1 MSDTQK
7 QTGSEVVTKAIVRA
21 LDMPAGAGVLGLI
34 TLDNGRDHTRP
45 STFGPLGLASLDEA
59 ISEAAALPGVTAIA
73 ITGKPFIFAV
83 GADLTVFGA
92 AADEEAVRSFSKLGH
107 DVMRRLGEQSVPTFA
122 FVNGAALGGG
132 MEVALHCTY
141 RTVSLGAQGLALP
154 EVMLGIVPGWGGAY
168 LLPRLIGPQKAL
180 DVIITNPMSQNRMLT
195 PRDMVSL
202 GMADAAFEPADF
214 LEQSIAWAA
223 KVLRGEVS
231 PVRQDIDA
239 TTWDAIVDGYRS
251 ALDQK
256 IHGAS
261 PAPYRA
267 LDLVKAARTRTRDE
281 GFDAEDDAL
290 TDLVMSDEQRASLY
304 SFDLVQKRA
313 KKPFGAPD
321 KSLARSVTKV
331 GIVGA
336 GLMASQLA
344 LLFAQR
350 LQVPVV
356 MSDLDQQRVDKGLGF
371 VRTEV
376 EALVAKGRMKQDKAN
391 RLLGLIS
398 GTTDI
403 SAFADAQ
410 FVLEAVFEDPA
421 VKAKVFADLEGVVS
435 SECILATNTSSLS
448 VSAMAAGLK
457 HPERVVGFHF
467 FNPVAKMPLLEIARA
482 EKTDDEALA
491 TAFAVGKGL
500 KKTCVLVADAPAFI
514 VNRLLIRQLSEI
526 TKCLDEGASPDVIE
540 NALNPMGVPMPPF
553 ELMELV
559 GVGVSHH
566 VLESMHMSFP
576 DRFHSSE
583 NIKRLAEAGV
593 TTFTT
598 KDADGRKVLDMA
610 VFADLV
616 QGDASF
622 TEDEVRT
629 RVLEGLAQEARIMLD
644 EGVVAEPQDIDL
656 CMIMGTGMPFWLGG
670 LTPYLDRT
678 GTSERVTGHRFLPA
692 GVASVPQG

>member
-7 QTGSEVVTKAIVRA
+7 PKSTEVVTHALVRA
-21 LDMPAGAGVLGLI
+21 LDMPMGAGVLGLI

-45 STFGPLGLASLDEA
+45 STFGPEGLASLNQA
-59 ISEAAALPGVTAIA
+59 ITDAAALPGVTAIA
-73 ITGKPFIFAV
+73 VTGKPFIFAV
-83 GADLTVFGA
+83 GADLSTFENA
-92 AADEEAVRSFSKLGH
+92 LDIEMIKSFAKLGH
-107 DVMRRLGEQSVPTFA
+107 DVMRRLGELPVPTFA

-132 MEVALHCTY
+132 MEVALHCSY
-141 RTVSLGAQGLALP
+141 RTVSTGAQGLGLP

-168 LLPRLIGPQKAL
+168 LLPRLIGPAKAL
-180 DVIITNPMSQNRMLT
+180 DVIITNPLSQNRLLS
-195 PRDMVSL
+195 PRDMVTL
-202 GMADAAFEPADF
+202 GIADAAFEPADF
-214 LEQSIAWAA
+214 LEQSISWAA
-223 KVLRGEVS
+223 QVVRG
-231 PVRQDIDA
+231 DIVPQRAEIDEKS
-239 TTWDAIVDGYRS
+239 WDAIVDGYRA
-251 ALDQK
+251 ALEDK
-256 IHGAS
+256 IHDAT

-267 LDLVKAARTRTRDE
+267 LDLVKAARTSSRDE
-281 GFDAEDDAL
+281 GFDAEDIAL
-290 TDLVMSDEQRASLY
+290 SNLVMGDEQRASLY

-321 KSLARSVTKV
+321 RSLARSVNKV

-356 MSDLDQQRVDKGLGF
+356 MSDLDQARVDKGLGF

-376 EALVAKGRMKQDKAN
+376 EALQAKGRLNTDKAN

-398 GTTDI
+398 GTTNLAD
-403 SAFADAQ
+403 FADAQ
-410 FVLEAVFEDPA
+410 FVLEAVFEDPQ
-421 VKAKVFADLEGVVS
+421 VKAKVFADLETVVS
-435 SECILATNTSSLS
+435 PECILATNTSSLS
-448 VSAMAAGLK
+448 VSDMAAALA

-491 TAFAVGKGL
+491 TAFAVGKAL

-526 TKCLDEGASPDVIE
+526 TKCLDEGAQPEVIE

-566 VLESMHMSFP
+566 VLESMHKAFP
-576 DRFHSSE
+576 DRFHSSP
-583 NIKRLAEAGV
+583 NIKQFAEAGI
-593 TTFTT
+593 TKFTVQ
-598 KDADGRKVLDMA
+598 DGSGKKALDPA
-610 VFADLV
+610 IFANLV
-616 QGDASF
+616 QGDTQFS
-622 TEDEVRT
+622 EEQVRT
-629 RVLEGLAQEARIMLD
+629 RVLDGLAEEARIMLD

-678 GTSERVTGHRFLPA
+678 GTSERVTGKRFLPP
-692 GVASVPQG
+692 GVASVPR

>member
-1 MSDTQK
+1 MSDTQTPK
-7 QTGSEVVTKAIVRA
+7 STEVVTHALVRA
-21 LDMPAGAGVLGLI
+21 LDMPMGAGVLGLI

-45 STFGPLGLASLDEA
+45 STFGPEGFASLNQA
-59 ISEAAALPGVTAIA
+59 ITDAAALPGVTAIA
-73 ITGKPFIFAV
+73 VTGKPFIFAV
-83 GADLTVFGA
+83 GADLSTFENA
-92 AADEEAVRSFSKLGH
+92 LDIEMIKSFAKLGH
-107 DVMRRLGEQSVPTFA
+107 DVMRRLGELQVPTFA

-132 MEVALHCTY
+132 MEVALHCSY
-141 RTVSLGAQGLALP
+141 RTVSTGAQGLGLP

-168 LLPRLIGPQKAL
+168 LLPRLIGPAKAL
-180 DVIITNPMSQNRMLT
+180 DVIITNPLSQNRLLS
-195 PRDMVSL
+195 PRDMVTL
-202 GMADAAFEPADF
+202 GIADAAFEPADF
-214 LEQSIAWAA
+214 LEQSISWAA
-223 KVLRGEVS
+223 QVVRG
-231 PVRQDIDA
+231 DIVPERAEIDEQS
-239 TTWDAIVDGYRS
+239 WDAIVDGYRT
-251 ALDQK
+251 ALEDK
-256 IHGAS
+256 IHDAT

-267 LDLVKAARTRTRDE
+267 LDLVKAARTSSRDE
-281 GFDAEDDAL
+281 GFDAEDIVL
-290 TDLVMSDEQRASLY
+290 SNLVMGDEQRASLY

-321 KSLARSVTKV
+321 RSLARTVNKV

-356 MSDLDQQRVDKGLGF
+356 MSDLDQARVDKGLGF

-376 EALVAKGRMKQDKAN
+376 EALQAKGRLNSDKAN

-398 GTTDI
+398 GTTNLAD
-403 SAFADAQ
+403 FADAQ
-410 FVLEAVFEDPA
+410 FVLEAVFEDPQ
-421 VKAKVFADLEGVVS
+421 VKAKVFADLETVVS
-435 SECILATNTSSLS
+435 PECILATNTSSLS
-448 VSAMAAGLK
+448 VSDMAAALA

-491 TAFAVGKGL
+491 TAFAVGKAL

-526 TKCLDEGASPDVIE
+526 TKCLDEGAQPEVIE

-566 VLESMHMSFP
+566 VLESMHKAFP
-576 DRFHSSE
+576 DRFHSSP
-583 NIKRLAEAGV
+583 NIKQFAEAGV
-593 TTFTT
+593 TKFTVQ
-598 KDADGRKVLDMA
+598 DGSGRKALDPA
-610 VFADLV
+610 IFANLV
-616 QGDASF
+616 QGDTAFS
-622 TEDEVRT
+622 EEQVRT
-629 RVLEGLAQEARIMLD
+629 RVLDGLAEEARIMLD

-678 GTSERVTGHRFLPA
+678 GTSERVTGKRFLPA
-692 GVASVPQG
+692 GVASVPR

>member
-1 MSDTQK
+1 MSDSQK
-7 QTGSEVVTKAIVRA
+7 PKSTEVVTKALVRA
-21 LDMPAGAGVLGLI
+21 LDMPMGAGVLGLI

-45 STFGPLGLASLDEA
+45 STFGPEGLASLNQA
-59 ISEAAALPGVTAIA
+59 ITDAAALPGVTAIA
-73 ITGKPFIFAV
+73 VTGKPFIFAV
-83 GADLTVFGA
+83 GADLSTFENA
-92 AADEEAVRSFSKLGH
+92 LDIEMIKSFAKLGH
-107 DVMRRLGEQSVPTFA
+107 DVMRRLGELPVPTFA

-132 MEVALHCTY
+132 MEVALHCSY
-141 RTVSLGAQGLALP
+141 RTVSTGAQGLGLP

-168 LLPRLIGPQKAL
+168 LLPRLIGPAKAL
-180 DVIITNPMSQNRMLT
+180 DVIITNPLSQNRLLS
-195 PRDMVSL
+195 PRDMVKL
-202 GMADAAFEPADF
+202 GIADAAFEPADF
-214 LEQSIAWAA
+214 LEQSISWAA
-223 KVLRGEVS
+223 QVVRG
-231 PVRQDIDA
+231 DIVPERAEIDEKN
-239 TTWDAIVDGYRS
+239 WDAIVDGYRA
-251 ALDQK
+251 ALEDK
-256 IHGAS
+256 IHDAT

-267 LDLVKAARTRTRDE
+267 LDLVKAARTNSRDE
-281 GFDAEDDAL
+281 GFDAEDIVL
-290 TDLVMSDEQRASLY
+290 SNLVMGDEQRASLY

-321 KSLARSVTKV
+321 RSLARSVNKV

-356 MSDLDQQRVDKGLGF
+356 MSDLDQARVDKGLGF
-371 VRTEV
+371 IRTEV
-376 EALVAKGRMKQDKAN
+376 EALQAKGRLNSDKAN

-398 GTTDI
+398 GTTNLAD
-403 SAFADAQ
+403 FADAQ
-410 FVLEAVFEDPA
+410 FVLEAVFEDPQ
-421 VKAKVFADLEGVVS
+421 VKAKVFADLETVVS
-435 SECILATNTSSLS
+435 PECILATNTSSLS
-448 VSAMAAGLK
+448 VSDMAAALA

-491 TAFAVGKGL
+491 TAFAVGKAL

-526 TKCLDEGASPDVIE
+526 TKCLDEGAQPEVIE

-566 VLESMHMSFP
+566 VLESMHQAFP
-576 DRFHSSE
+576 DRFHSSP
-583 NIKRLAEAGV
+583 NIKQFAEAGV
-593 TTFTT
+593 TKFTVQ
-598 KDADGRKVLDMA
+598 DGSGKKALDPA
-610 VFADLV
+610 VFANLV
-616 QGDASF
+616 QGDTQF
-622 TEDEVRT
+622 TEEQVRI
-629 RVLEGLAQEARIMLD
+629 RVLNGLADEARIMLD

-678 GTSERVTGHRFLPA
+678 GTSERVTGKRFLPA
-692 GVASVPQG
+692 GVASVPR

>member
-7 QTGSEVVTKAIVRA
+7 PKSTEVVTHALVRA
-21 LDMPAGAGVLGLI
+21 LDMPMGAGVLGLI

-45 STFGPLGLASLDEA
+45 STFGPEGLASLNQA
-59 ISEAAALPGVTAIA
+59 ITDAAALPGVTAIA
-73 ITGKPFIFAV
+73 VTGKPFIFAV
-83 GADLTVFGA
+83 GADLSTFENA
-92 AADEEAVRSFSKLGH
+92 LDIEMIKSFAKLGH
-107 DVMRRLGEQSVPTFA
+107 DVMRRLGELSVPTFA

-132 MEVALHCTY
+132 MEVALHCSY
-141 RTVSLGAQGLALP
+141 RTVSTGAQGLGLP

-168 LLPRLIGPQKAL
+168 LLPRLIGPAKAL
-180 DVIITNPMSQNRMLT
+180 DVIITNPLSQNRLLS
-195 PRDMVSL
+195 PRDMVTL
-202 GMADAAFEPADF
+202 GIADAAFEPADF
-214 LEQSIAWAA
+214 LEQSISWAA
-223 KVLRGEVS
+223 QVVRG
-231 PVRQDIDA
+231 DIVPQRAEIDEKS
-239 TTWDAIVDGYRS
+239 WDAIVDGYRA
-251 ALDQK
+251 ALEDK
-256 IHGAS
+256 IHDAT

-267 LDLVKAARTRTRDE
+267 LDLVKAARTSSRDE
-281 GFDAEDDAL
+281 GFDAEDIAL
-290 TDLVMSDEQRASLY
+290 SNLVMGDEQRASLY

-321 KSLARSVTKV
+321 RSLARSVNKV

-356 MSDLDQQRVDKGLGF
+356 MSDLDQARVDKGLGF

-376 EALVAKGRMKQDKAN
+376 EALKAKGRLNSDKAN

-398 GTTDI
+398 GTTNLAD
-403 SAFADAQ
+403 FADAQ
-410 FVLEAVFEDPA
+410 FVLEAVFEDPQ
-421 VKAKVFADLEGVVS
+421 VKAKVFADLETVVS
-435 SECILATNTSSLS
+435 PECILATNTSSLS
-448 VSAMAAGLK
+448 VSDMAAALA

-491 TAFAVGKGL
+491 TAFAVGKAL

-526 TKCLDEGASPDVIE
+526 TKCLDEGAQPEVIE

-566 VLESMHMSFP
+566 VLESMHQAFP
-576 DRFHSSE
+576 DRFHSSP
-583 NIKRLAEAGV
+583 NIKQFAEAGV
-593 TTFTT
+593 TKFTVQ
-598 KDADGRKVLDMA
+598 DGSGKKALDPA
-610 VFADLV
+610 VFANLV
-616 QGDASF
+616 QGDTQFS
-622 TEDEVRT
+622 EEQVRT
-629 RVLEGLAQEARIMLD
+629 RVLDGLAEEARIMLD

-678 GTSERVTGHRFLPA
+678 GTSERVTGKRFLPA
-692 GVASVPQG
+692 GVASVPR

>member
-7 QTGSEVVTKAIVRA
+7 PKSTEVVTKALVRA
-21 LDMPAGAGVLGLI
+21 LDMPMGAGVLGLI

-45 STFGPLGLASLDEA
+45 STFGPEGLASLNQA
-59 ISEAAALPGVTAIA
+59 ITDAAALPGVTAIA
-73 ITGKPFIFAV
+73 VTGKPFIFAV
-83 GADLTVFGA
+83 GADLSTFENA
-92 AADEEAVRSFSKLGH
+92 LDIEMIKSFAKLGH
-107 DVMRRLGEQSVPTFA
+107 DVMRRLGELSVPTFA

-141 RTVSLGAQGLALP
+141 RTVSTGAQGLGLP

-168 LLPRLIGPQKAL
+168 LLPRLIGPAKAL
-180 DVIITNPMSQNRMLT
+180 DVIITNPLSQNRLLS
-195 PRDMVSL
+195 PRDMIKL
-202 GMADAAFEPADF
+202 GIADAAFEPADF
-214 LEQSIAWAA
+214 LEQSISWAA
-223 KVLRGEVS
+223 QVVRGSIVPE
-231 PVRQDIDA
+231 RIDIDEKN
-239 TTWDAIVDGYRS
+239 WDAIVDGYRA
-251 ALDQK
+251 ALEDK
-256 IHGAS
+256 IHDAT

-267 LDLVKAARTRTRDE
+267 LELVKAARTNSRDQ
-281 GFDAEDDAL
+281 GFDAEDIVL
-290 TDLVMSDEQRASLY
+290 SNLVMGDEQRASLY
-304 SFDLVQKRA
+304 SFNLVQKRA

-321 KSLARSVTKV
+321 KSLARSVNKV

-356 MSDLDQQRVDKGLGF
+356 MSDLDQARVDKGLGF
-371 VRTEV
+371 VRAEV
-376 EALVAKGRMKQDKAN
+376 AALQAKGRLNGDKAN

-398 GTTDI
+398 GTTNMAD
-403 SAFADAQ
+403 FADTQ
-410 FVLEAVFEDPA
+410 FVLEAVFEDPQ
-421 VKAKVFADLEGVVS
+421 VKAKVFADLETVVS
-435 SECILATNTSSLS
+435 AECILATNTSSLS
-448 VSAMAAGLK
+448 VSAMASSLA

-482 EKTDDEALA
+482 EKTDDESLA
-491 TAFAVGKGL
+491 TAFAVGKNL

-526 TKCLDEGASPDVIE
+526 TKCLDEGARPEVIE

-566 VLESMHMSFP
+566 VLESMHQAFP
-576 DRFHSSE
+576 DRFHSSP
-583 NIKRLAEAGV
+583 NIKQFADSGV
-593 TTFTT
+593 TTFTMQ
-598 KDADGRKVLDMA
+598 DAAGKKTLDPA
-610 VFADLV
+610 VFANLV
-616 QGDASF
+616 QGDTVFS
-622 TEDEVRT
+622 EEQVRT
-629 RVLEGLAQEARIMLD
+629 RVLEGLAEEARIMLD

-678 GTSERVTGHRFLPA
+678 GTSERVTGNRFLDV
-692 GVASVPQG
+692 GVASVPR

>member
-7 QTGSEVVTKAIVRA
+7 PKSTEVVTHALVRA
-21 LDMPAGAGVLGLI
+21 LDMPMGAGVLGLI

-45 STFGPLGLASLDEA
+45 STFGPEGLASLNQA
-59 ISEAAALPGVTAIA
+59 ITDAAALPGVTAIA
-73 ITGKPFIFAV
+73 VTGKPFIFAV
-83 GADLTVFGA
+83 GADLSTFENA
-92 AADEEAVRSFSKLGH
+92 LDIEMIKSFAKLGH
-107 DVMRRLGEQSVPTFA
+107 DVMRRLGELSVPTFA

-132 MEVALHCTY
+132 MEVALHCSY
-141 RTVSLGAQGLALP
+141 RTVSTGAQGLGLP

-168 LLPRLIGPQKAL
+168 LLPRLIGPAKAL
-180 DVIITNPMSQNRMLT
+180 DVIITNPLSQNRLLS
-195 PRDMVSL
+195 PRDMVTL
-202 GMADAAFEPADF
+202 GIADAAFEPADF
-214 LEQSIAWAA
+214 LEQSISWAA
-223 KVLRGEVS
+223 QVVRG
-231 PVRQDIDA
+231 DIVPQRAEIDEKS
-239 TTWDAIVDGYRS
+239 WDAIVDGYRA
-251 ALDQK
+251 ALEDK
-256 IHGAS
+256 IHDAT

-267 LDLVKAARTRTRDE
+267 LDLVKAARTSSRDE
-281 GFDAEDDAL
+281 GFDAEDIVL
-290 TDLVMSDEQRASLY
+290 SNLVMGDEQRASLY

-321 KSLARSVTKV
+321 RSLARSVNKV

-356 MSDLDQQRVDKGLGF
+356 MSDLDQARVDKGLGF

-376 EALVAKGRMKQDKAN
+376 EALKAKGRLNSDKAN

-398 GTTDI
+398 GTTNLAD
-403 SAFADAQ
+403 FADAQ
-410 FVLEAVFEDPA
+410 FVLEAVFEDPQ
-421 VKAKVFADLEGVVS
+421 VKAKVFADLETVVS
-435 SECILATNTSSLS
+435 PECILATNTSSLS
-448 VSAMAAGLK
+448 VSDMAAALA

-491 TAFAVGKGL
+491 TAFAVGKAL

-526 TKCLDEGASPDVIE
+526 TKCLDEGAQPEVIE

-566 VLESMHMSFP
+566 VLESMHQAFP
-576 DRFHSSE
+576 DRFHSSP
-583 NIKRLAEAGV
+583 NIKQFAEAGV
-593 TTFTT
+593 TKFTVQ
-598 KDADGRKVLDMA
+598 DGSGKKALDPA
-610 VFADLV
+610 VFANLV
-616 QGDASF
+616 QGDTQFS
-622 TEDEVRT
+622 EEQVRT
-629 RVLEGLAQEARIMLD
+629 RVLDGLAEEARIMLD

-678 GTSERVTGHRFLPA
+678 GTSERVTGKRFLPA
-692 GVASVPQG
+692 GVASVPR

>member
-7 QTGSEVVTKAIVRA
+7 QAPAEVVTKAVVRA
-21 LDMPAGAGVLGLI
+21 LEMPYGAGVLALI

-45 STFGPLGLASLDEA
+45 STFGPLGLASLDAA
-59 ISEAAALPGVTAIA
+59 ITEAAALPGVSAIA
-73 ITGKPFIFAV
+73 ITGEPFIFAV
-83 GADLTVFGA
+83 GADLTTFA
-92 AADEEAVRSFSKLGH
+92 AADSESAVRGFSRLGH
-107 DVMRRLGEQSVPTFA
+107 DVMRRLGELSVPTFA

-132 MEVALHCTY
+132 MEVALHCSC
-141 RTVSLGAQGLALP
+141 RTVSTGAQGLGLP

-168 LLPRLIGPQKAL
+168 LLPRLIGPKKAL
-180 DVIITNPMSQNRMLT
+180 DVIITNPMSQNRLLT
-195 PRDMVSL
+195 PTEMLSL

-223 KVLRGEVS
+223 KVVRGDIVPE
-231 PVRQDIDA
+231 RQNVDE
-239 TTWDAIVDGYRS
+239 TQWDAIVDGYRA
-251 ALDQK
+251 ALDDR
-256 IHGAS
+256 IHQAT

-267 LDLVKAARTRTRDE
+267 LDLVKAARTNTRDQ
-281 GFDAEDDAL
+281 GFNAEDDAL
-290 TDLVMSDEQRASLY
+290 TELVMGDEQRASLY

-321 KSLARSVTKV
+321 KSLARSVSKV

-350 LQVPVV
+350 LQVPVL
-356 MSDLDQQRVDKGLGF
+356 MSDLDQDRVDKGLAY
-371 VRTEV
+371 VRSEV
-376 EALVAKGRMKQDKAN
+376 ESRVAKGRLNQDKAN
-391 RLLGLIS
+391 RLLGLIT
-398 GTTDI
+398 GTTNIGD
-403 SAFADAQ
+403 FADAQ
-410 FVLEAVFEDPA
+410 FVLEAVFEDPS
-421 VKAKVFADLEGVVS
+421 VKARVFADLEKVVS
-435 SECILATNTSSLS
+435 AECVLATNTSSLS
-448 VSAMAAGLK
+448 VSAMAAELE

-482 EKTDDEALA
+482 ERTDDETLA
-491 TAFAVGKGL
+491 TAFAVGKNL

-526 TKCLDEGASPDVIE
+526 TKCLDEGARPEVIE

-566 VLESMHMSFP
+566 VLESMHHSFP
-576 DRFHSSE
+576 ERFHSSE
-583 NIKRLAEAGV
+583 NIKRLAESGV
-593 TTFTT
+593 TTFTIR
-598 KDADGRKVLDMA
+598 DESGRKMLDQT
-610 VFADLV
+610 VFAGLV
-616 QGDASF
+616 QGDAVF
-622 TEDEVRT
+622 TEDQVRA
-629 RVLEGLAQEARIMLD
+629 RVLDGLAEEARIMLD
-644 EGVVAEPQDIDL
+644 DGVVAEPQDIDL

-678 GTSERVTGHRFLPA
+678 GTSERVTGRRFLEP
-692 GVASVPQG
+692 GVASVPTS

>member
-7 QTGSEVVTKAIVRA
+7 PKSTEVVTHALVRA
-21 LDMPAGAGVLGLI
+21 LDMPMGAGVLGLI

-45 STFGPLGLASLDEA
+45 STFGPEGLASLNQA
-59 ISEAAALPGVTAIA
+59 ITDAAALPGVTAIA
-73 ITGKPFIFAV
+73 VTGKPFIFAV
-83 GADLTVFGA
+83 GADLSTFENA
-92 AADEEAVRSFSKLGH
+92 LDIEMIKSFAKLGH
-107 DVMRRLGEQSVPTFA
+107 DVMRRLGELPVPTFA

-132 MEVALHCTY
+132 MEVALHCSY
-141 RTVSLGAQGLALP
+141 RTVSTGAQGLGLP

-168 LLPRLIGPQKAL
+168 LLPRLIGPAKAL
-180 DVIITNPMSQNRMLT
+180 DVIITNPLSQNRLLS
-195 PRDMVSL
+195 PRDMVTL
-202 GMADAAFEPADF
+202 GIADAAFEPADF
-214 LEQSIAWAA
+214 LEQSISWAA
-223 KVLRGEVS
+223 QVVRG
-231 PVRQDIDA
+231 DIVPQRAEIDEKS
-239 TTWDAIVDGYRS
+239 WDAIVDGYRA
-251 ALDQK
+251 ALEDK
-256 IHGAS
+256 IHNAT

-267 LDLVKAARTRTRDE
+267 LDLVKAARTSSRDE
-281 GFDAEDDAL
+281 GFDAEDIAL
-290 TDLVMSDEQRASLY
+290 SNLVMGDEQRASLY

-321 KSLARSVTKV
+321 RSLARSVNKV

-356 MSDLDQQRVDKGLGF
+356 MSDLDQARVDKGLGF

-376 EALVAKGRMKQDKAN
+376 EALQAKGRLNTDKAN

-398 GTTDI
+398 GTTNLAD
-403 SAFADAQ
+403 FADAQ
-410 FVLEAVFEDPA
+410 FVLEAVFEDPQ
-421 VKAKVFADLEGVVS
+421 VKAKVFADLETVVS
-435 SECILATNTSSLS
+435 PECILATNTSSLS
-448 VSAMAAGLK
+448 VSDMAAALA

-491 TAFAVGKGL
+491 TAFAVGKAL

-526 TKCLDEGASPDVIE
+526 TKCLDEGAQPEVIE

-566 VLESMHMSFP
+566 VLESMHQAFP
-576 DRFHSSE
+576 DRFHSSP
-583 NIKRLAEAGV
+583 NIKQFAEAGV
-593 TTFTT
+593 TKFTVQ
-598 KDADGRKVLDMA
+598 DGSGKKALDPA
-610 VFADLV
+610 VFANLV
-616 QGDASF
+616 QGDTHFS
-622 TEDEVRT
+622 EEQVRT
-629 RVLEGLAQEARIMLD
+629 RVLDGLAEEARIMLD

-678 GTSERVTGHRFLPA
+678 GTSERVTGKRFLPA
-692 GVASVPQG
+692 GVASVPR

>member
-7 QTGSEVVTKAIVRA
+7 PKSTEVVTKALVRA
-21 LDMPAGAGVLGLI
+21 LDMPMGAGVLGLI

-45 STFGPLGLASLDEA
+45 STFGPEGLASLNQA
-59 ISEAAALPGVTAIA
+59 ITDAAALPGVTAIA
-73 ITGKPFIFAV
+73 VTGKPFIFAV
-83 GADLTVFGA
+83 GADLSTFENA
-92 AADEEAVRSFSKLGH
+92 LDIEMIKSFAKLGH
-107 DVMRRLGEQSVPTFA
+107 DVMRRLGELSVPTFA

-141 RTVSLGAQGLALP
+141 RTVSTGAQGLGLP

-168 LLPRLIGPQKAL
+168 LLPRLIGPAKAL
-180 DVIITNPMSQNRMLT
+180 DVIITNPLSQNRLLS
-195 PRDMVSL
+195 PRDMIKL
-202 GMADAAFEPADF
+202 GIADAAFEPADF
-214 LEQSIAWAA
+214 LEQSISWAA
-223 KVLRGEVS
+223 QVVRGSIV
-231 PVRQDIDA
+231 PQRIDIDEKN
-239 TTWDAIVDGYRS
+239 WDAIVDGYRA
-251 ALDQK
+251 ALEDK
-256 IHGAS
+256 IHDAT

-267 LDLVKAARTRTRDE
+267 LDLVKAARTSSRDE
-281 GFDAEDDAL
+281 GFDAEDIVL
-290 TDLVMSDEQRASLY
+290 SNLVMGDEQRASLY

-321 KSLARSVTKV
+321 RSLARSVNKV

-356 MSDLDQQRVDKGLGF
+356 MSDLDQARVDKGLGF

-376 EALVAKGRMKQDKAN
+376 EALQAKGRLNGDKAN

-398 GTTDI
+398 GTTNMAD
-403 SAFADAQ
+403 FADAQ
-410 FVLEAVFEDPA
+410 FVLEAVFEDPQ
-421 VKAKVFADLEGVVS
+421 VKAKVFADLETVVS
-435 SECILATNTSSLS
+435 AECILATNTSSLS
-448 VSAMAAGLK
+448 VSAMASSLA

-482 EKTDDEALA
+482 EKTDDESLA
-491 TAFAVGKGL
+491 TAFAVGKSL

-526 TKCLDEGASPDVIE
+526 TKCLDEGARPEVIE

-566 VLESMHMSFP
+566 VLESMHQAFP
-576 DRFHSSE
+576 DRFHSSP
-583 NIKRLAEAGV
+583 NIKQFADSGV
-593 TTFTT
+593 TTFTMQ
-598 KDADGRKVLDMA
+598 DAAGKKTLDPA
-610 VFADLV
+610 VFANLV
-616 QGDASF
+616 QGDTVFS
-622 TEDEVRT
+622 EEQVRT
-629 RVLEGLAQEARIMLD
+629 RVLEGLAEEARIMLD

-678 GTSERVTGHRFLPA
+678 GTSERVTGKRFLPA
-692 GVASVPQG
+692 GVASVPR

>member
-7 QTGSEVVTKAIVRA
+7 QTSLEVVTKAIVRA
-21 LDMPAGAGVLGLI
+21 LDMPSGAGVLGLI

-45 STFGPLGLASLDEA
+45 STFGPQGLASLNEA
-59 ISEAAALPGVTAIA
+59 ITEAAALPGVAAIA
-73 ITGKPFIFAV
+73 VTGKPFIFAV

-92 AADEEAVRSFSKLGH
+92 AADEQAVRSFSKLGH
-107 DVMRRLGEQSVPTFA
+107 DVMRRLGEQAVPTFA

-141 RTVSLGAQGLALP
+141 RTVSMGAQGLALP

-223 KVLRGEVS
+223 KVVRGEIS
-231 PVRQDIDA
+231 PERQDIDA
-239 TTWDAIVDGYRS
+239 STWDAIVDGYRA
-251 ALDQK
+251 ALDTK

-313 KKPFGAPD
+313 KKPVGAPD
-321 KSLARSVTKV
+321 KSLARSVSKV

-356 MSDLDQQRVDKGLGF
+356 MSDLDQQRVDKGLGY
-371 VRTEV
+371 VRTEL
-376 EALVAKGRMKQDKAN
+376 EGLVAKGRMKQDKAN

-421 VKAKVFADLEGVVS
+421 IKAKVFADLEGVVTP
-435 SECILATNTSSLS
+435 ECILATNTSSLS
-448 VSAMAAGLK
+448 VSAMAAALK

-526 TKCLDEGASPDVIE
+526 TKCLDEGASPEVIE

-566 VLESMHMSFP
+566 VLESMHKAFP

-583 NIKRLAEAGV
+583 NIKRLAESGV

-598 KDADGRKVLDMA
+598 TDAQGRKVLDA
-610 VFADLV
+610 TVFSSLV
-616 QGDASF
+616 QGDATF

-629 RVLEGLAQEARIMLD
+629 RVLNGLAQEARIMLD
-644 EGVVAEPQDIDL
+644 EGVVSEPQDIDL

-678 GTSERVTGHRFLPA
+678 GTSERVTGHRFLPP

>member
-7 QTGSEVVTKAIVRA
+7 PKSTEVVTKALVRA
-21 LDMPAGAGVLGLI
+21 LDMPMGAGVLGLI

-45 STFGPLGLASLDEA
+45 STFGPEGLASLNQA
-59 ISEAAALPGVTAIA
+59 ITDAAALPGVTAIA
-73 ITGKPFIFAV
+73 VTGKPFIFAV
-83 GADLTVFGA
+83 GADLSTFENA
-92 AADEEAVRSFSKLGH
+92 LDIEMIKSFAKLGH
-107 DVMRRLGEQSVPTFA
+107 DVMRRLGELSVPTFA

-141 RTVSLGAQGLALP
+141 RTVSTGAQGLGLP

-168 LLPRLIGPQKAL
+168 LLPRLIGPAKAL
-180 DVIITNPMSQNRMLT
+180 DVIITNPLSQNRLLS
-195 PRDMVSL
+195 PRDMITL
-202 GMADAAFEPADF
+202 GIADAAFEPADF
-214 LEQSIAWAA
+214 LEQSISWAA
-223 KVLRGEVS
+223 QVVRGSIVPE
-231 PVRQDIDA
+231 RIDIDEKN
-239 TTWDAIVDGYRS
+239 WDAIVDGYRA
-251 ALDQK
+251 ALEDK
-256 IHGAS
+256 IHDAT

-267 LDLVKAARTRTRDE
+267 LELVKAARTNSRDQ
-281 GFDAEDDAL
+281 GFDAEDIAL
-290 TDLVMSDEQRASLY
+290 SNLVMGDEQRASLY
-304 SFDLVQKRA
+304 SFNLVQKRA

-321 KSLARSVTKV
+321 KSLARSVNKV

-356 MSDLDQQRVDKGLGF
+356 MSDLDQARVDKGLGF
-371 VRTEV
+371 VRAEV
-376 EALVAKGRMKQDKAN
+376 AALQAKGRLNGDKAN

-398 GTTDI
+398 GTTNMAD
-403 SAFADAQ
+403 FADTQ
-410 FVLEAVFEDPA
+410 FVLEAVFEDPQ
-421 VKAKVFADLEGVVS
+421 VKAKVFADLETVVS
-435 SECILATNTSSLS
+435 AECILATNTSSLS
-448 VSAMAAGLK
+448 VSAMASSLA

-482 EKTDDEALA
+482 EKTDDESLA
-491 TAFAVGKGL
+491 TAFAVGKNL

-526 TKCLDEGASPDVIE
+526 TKCLDEGARPEVIE

-566 VLESMHMSFP
+566 VLESMHQAFP
-576 DRFHSSE
+576 DRFHSSP
-583 NIKRLAEAGV
+583 NIKQFADSGV
-593 TTFTT
+593 TTFTMQ
-598 KDADGRKVLDMA
+598 DAAGKKTLDPA
-610 VFADLV
+610 VFANLV
-616 QGDASF
+616 QGDTVFS
-622 TEDEVRT
+622 EEQVRT
-629 RVLEGLAQEARIMLD
+629 RVLEGLAEEARIMLD

-678 GTSERVTGHRFLPA
+678 GTSERVTGKRFLDV
-692 GVASVPQG
+692 GVASVPR

>member
-7 QTGSEVVTKAIVRA
+7 PKSTEVVTHALVRA
-21 LDMPAGAGVLGLI
+21 LDMPMGAGVLGLI

-45 STFGPLGLASLDEA
+45 STFGPEGLASLNQA
-59 ISEAAALPGVTAIA
+59 ITDAAALPGVTAIA
-73 ITGKPFIFAV
+73 VTGKPFIFAV
-83 GADLTVFGA
+83 GADLSTFENA
-92 AADEEAVRSFSKLGH
+92 LDIEMIKSFAKLGH
-107 DVMRRLGEQSVPTFA
+107 DVMRRLGELSVPTFA

-132 MEVALHCTY
+132 MEVALHCSY
-141 RTVSLGAQGLALP
+141 RTVSTGAQGLGLP

-168 LLPRLIGPQKAL
+168 LLPRLIGPAKAL
-180 DVIITNPMSQNRMLT
+180 DVIITNPLSQNRLLS
-195 PRDMVSL
+195 PRDMVTL
-202 GMADAAFEPADF
+202 GIADAAFEPADF
-214 LEQSIAWAA
+214 LEQSISWAA
-223 KVLRGEVS
+223 QVVRG
-231 PVRQDIDA
+231 DIVPQRTEIDEKS
-239 TTWDAIVDGYRS
+239 WDAIVDGYR
-251 ALDQK
+251 AVLEDK
-256 IHGAS
+256 IHDAT

-267 LDLVKAARTRTRDE
+267 LDLVKAARTSSRDE
-281 GFDAEDDAL
+281 GFDAEDIVL
-290 TDLVMSDEQRASLY
+290 SNLVMGDEQRASLY

-321 KSLARSVTKV
+321 RSLARSVNKV

-356 MSDLDQQRVDKGLGF
+356 MSDLDQARVDKGLGF

-376 EALVAKGRMKQDKAN
+376 EALKAKGRLNSDKAN

-398 GTTDI
+398 GTTNLAD
-403 SAFADAQ
+403 FADAQ
-410 FVLEAVFEDPA
+410 FVLEAVFEDPQ
-421 VKAKVFADLEGVVS
+421 VKAKVFADLETVVS
-435 SECILATNTSSLS
+435 PECILATNTSSLS
-448 VSAMAAGLK
+448 VSDMAAALA

-491 TAFAVGKGL
+491 TAFAVGKAL

-526 TKCLDEGASPDVIE
+526 TKCLDEGAQPEVIE

-566 VLESMHMSFP
+566 VLESMHQAFP
-576 DRFHSSE
+576 DRFHSSP
-583 NIKRLAEAGV
+583 NIKQFAEAGV
-593 TTFTT
+593 TKFTVQ
-598 KDADGRKVLDMA
+598 DGSGKKALDPA
-610 VFADLV
+610 VFANLV
-616 QGDASF
+616 QGDTQFS
-622 TEDEVRT
+622 EEQVRT
-629 RVLEGLAQEARIMLD
+629 RVLDGLAEEARIMLD

-678 GTSERVTGHRFLPA
+678 GTSERVTGKRFLPA
-692 GVASVPQG
+692 GVASVPR

>member
-7 QTGSEVVTKAIVRA
+7 SVSSEVVTKAIVRA
-21 LDMPAGAGVLGLI
+21 LEMPAGAGILGLI

-45 STFGPLGLASLDEA
+45 STLGPQGIASLDAA
-59 ISEAAALPGVTAIA
+59 ITEAAALPGVTAVA
-73 ITGKPFIFAV
+73 ITGKPFIFCV
-83 GADLTVFGA
+83 GADLTVFEA
-92 AADEEAVRSFSKLGH
+92 AADADAVRSFSKLGH
-107 DVMRRLGEQSVPTFA
+107 DTMRRLGELGVPSFA
-122 FVNGAALGGG
+122 FINGAALGGG
-132 MEVALHCTY
+132 MEVALHCSY
-141 RTVSLGAQGLALP
+141 RTVSTGAQGLGLP

-180 DVIITNPMSQNRMLT
+180 DVIITNPMSQNRLLT
-195 PRDMVSL
+195 PADMVSL

-214 LEQSIAWAA
+214 LEQSITWAA
-223 KVLRGEVS
+223 LVLRGEIV
-231 PVRQDIDA
+231 PARPPIDE
-239 TTWDAIVDGYRS
+239 THWDAIVDGYRS
-251 ALDQK
+251 AVTDK
-256 IHGAS
+256 IHHAT

-267 LDLVKAARTRTRDE
+267 LDLVQAARTNTRDE
-281 GFDAEDDAL
+281 GFDAEDEAL
-290 TDLVMSDEQRASLY
+290 TDLVMGDEQRASIY
-304 SFDLVQKRA
+304 AFNLVQKRA

-321 KSLARSVTKV
+321 KSLARTVNKV

-356 MSDLDQQRVDKGLGF
+356 MSDLDQARVDKGLGF
-371 VRTEV
+371 VRSEV
-376 EALVAKGRMKQDKAN
+376 EGLIAKGRMNQDKAN

-403 SAFADAQ
+403 SAFADTQ
-410 FVLEAVFEDPA
+410 FVLEAVFEDPK
-421 VKAKVFADLEGVVS
+421 VKATVFADLEKVVTP
-435 SECILATNTSSLS
+435 ECVLATNTSSLS
-448 VSAMAAGLK
+448 VSAMASALTN
-457 HPERVVGFHF
+457 PERVVGFHF

-482 EKTDDEALA
+482 EKTDDETLA

-526 TKCLDEGASPDVIE
+526 TKCLDEGASPQVIE
-540 NALNPMGVPMPPF
+540 NSLNPMGVPMPPF

-566 VLESMHMSFP
+566 VLDSMHHAFP
-576 DRFHSSE
+576 DRFHSSA
-583 NIKRLAEAGV
+583 NIKKLADAGV
-593 TTFTT
+593 STFIT
-598 KDADGRKVLDMA
+598 KDANGRKVLDMS
-610 VFADLV
+610 VFDGIV
-616 QGDASF
+616 QGDTAF
-622 TEDEVRT
+622 TEDEVRA
-629 RVLEGLAQEARIMLD
+629 RVLAGLAQEARIMLD
-644 EGVVAEPQDIDL
+644 DGVVAEPQDIDL

-678 GTSERVTGHRFLPA
+678 GTSEKVTGRRFLES
-692 GVASVPQG
+692 GVASVPR

>member
-7 QTGSEVVTKAIVRA
+7 PKSTEVVTKALVRA
-21 LDMPAGAGVLGLI
+21 LDMPMGAGVLGLI

-45 STFGPLGLASLDEA
+45 STFGPEGLASLNQA
-59 ISEAAALPGVTAIA
+59 ITDAAALPGVTAIA
-73 ITGKPFIFAV
+73 VTGKPFIFAV
-83 GADLTVFGA
+83 GADLSTFENA
-92 AADEEAVRSFSKLGH
+92 LDIEMIKSFAKLGH
-107 DVMRRLGEQSVPTFA
+107 DVMRRLGELSVPTFA

-141 RTVSLGAQGLALP
+141 RTVSTGAQGLGLP

-168 LLPRLIGPQKAL
+168 LLPRLIGPAKAL
-180 DVIITNPMSQNRMLT
+180 DVIITNPLSQNRLLS
-195 PRDMVSL
+195 PRDMIKL
-202 GMADAAFEPADF
+202 GIADAAFEPADF
-214 LEQSIAWAA
+214 LEQSISWAA
-223 KVLRGEVS
+223 QVVRGSIVPE
-231 PVRQDIDA
+231 RIDIDEKN
-239 TTWDAIVDGYRS
+239 WDAIVDGYRA
-251 ALDQK
+251 ALEDK
-256 IHGAS
+256 IHDAT

-267 LDLVKAARTRTRDE
+267 LELVKAARTNSRDQ
-281 GFDAEDDAL
+281 GFDAEDIVL
-290 TDLVMSDEQRASLY
+290 SNLVMGDEQRASLY
-304 SFDLVQKRA
+304 SFNLVQKRA

-321 KSLARSVTKV
+321 KSLARSVNKV

-356 MSDLDQQRVDKGLGF
+356 MSDLDQARVDKGLGF
-371 VRTEV
+371 VRAEV
-376 EALVAKGRMKQDKAN
+376 AALQAKGRLNGDKAN

-398 GTTDI
+398 GTTNMAD
-403 SAFADAQ
+403 FADTQ
-410 FVLEAVFEDPA
+410 FVLEAVFEDPQ
-421 VKAKVFADLEGVVS
+421 VKAKVFADLETVVS
-435 SECILATNTSSLS
+435 AECILATNTSSLS
-448 VSAMAAGLK
+448 VSAMASSLA

-482 EKTDDEALA
+482 EKTDDESLA
-491 TAFAVGKGL
+491 TAFAVGKNL

-526 TKCLDEGASPDVIE
+526 TKCLDEGARPEVIE

-566 VLESMHMSFP
+566 VLESMHQAFP
-576 DRFHSSE
+576 DRFHSSP
-583 NIKRLAEAGV
+583 NIKQFADSGV
-593 TTFTT
+593 TTFTMQ
-598 KDADGRKVLDMA
+598 DAAGKKTLDPA
-610 VFADLV
+610 VFANLV
-616 QGDASF
+616 QGDTVFS
-622 TEDEVRT
+622 EEQVRT
-629 RVLEGLAQEARIMLD
+629 RVLEGLAEEARIMLD

-678 GTSERVTGHRFLPA
+678 GTSERVTGKRFLDV
-692 GVASVPQG
+692 GVASVPR

>member
-7 QTGSEVVTKAIVRA
+7 PKSTEVVTKALVRA
-21 LDMPAGAGVLGLI
+21 LDMPMGAGVLGLI

-45 STFGPLGLASLDEA
+45 STFGPEGLASLNQA
-59 ISEAAALPGVTAIA
+59 ITDAAALPGVTAIA
-73 ITGKPFIFAV
+73 VTGKPFIFAV
-83 GADLTVFGA
+83 GADLSTFENA
-92 AADEEAVRSFSKLGH
+92 LDIEMIKSFAKLGH
-107 DVMRRLGEQSVPTFA
+107 DVMRRLGELSVPTFA

-141 RTVSLGAQGLALP
+141 RTVSTGAQGLGLP

-168 LLPRLIGPQKAL
+168 LLPRLIGPAKAL
-180 DVIITNPMSQNRMLT
+180 DVIITNPLSQNRLLS
-195 PRDMVSL
+195 PRDMITL
-202 GMADAAFEPADF
+202 GIADAAFEPADF
-214 LEQSIAWAA
+214 LEQSISWAA
-223 KVLRGEVS
+223 QVVRGSIVPE
-231 PVRQDIDA
+231 RIDIDEKN
-239 TTWDAIVDGYRS
+239 WDAIVDGYRA
-251 ALDQK
+251 ALEDK
-256 IHGAS
+256 IHDAT

-267 LDLVKAARTRTRDE
+267 LELVKAARTNSRDQ
-281 GFDAEDDAL
+281 GFDAEDIVL
-290 TDLVMSDEQRASLY
+290 SNLVMGDEQRASLY
-304 SFDLVQKRA
+304 SFNLVQKRA

-321 KSLARSVTKV
+321 KSLARSVNKV

-356 MSDLDQQRVDKGLGF
+356 MSDLDQARVDKGLGF
-371 VRTEV
+371 VRAEV
-376 EALVAKGRMKQDKAN
+376 AALQAKGRLNGDKAN

-398 GTTDI
+398 GTTNMAD
-403 SAFADAQ
+403 FADTQ
-410 FVLEAVFEDPA
+410 FVLEAVFEDPQ
-421 VKAKVFADLEGVVS
+421 VKAKVFADLETVVS
-435 SECILATNTSSLS
+435 AECILATNTSSLS
-448 VSAMAAGLK
+448 VSAMASSLA

-482 EKTDDEALA
+482 EKTDDESLA
-491 TAFAVGKGL
+491 TAFAVGKNL

-526 TKCLDEGASPDVIE
+526 TKCLDEGARPEVIE

-566 VLESMHMSFP
+566 VLESMHQAFP
-576 DRFHSSE
+576 DRFHSSP
-583 NIKRLAEAGV
+583 NIKQFADSGV
-593 TTFTT
+593 TTFTMQ
-598 KDADGRKVLDMA
+598 DAAGKKTLDPA
-610 VFADLV
+610 VFANLV
-616 QGDASF
+616 QGDTVFS
-622 TEDEVRT
+622 EEQVRT
-629 RVLEGLAQEARIMLD
+629 RVLEGLAEEARIMLD

-678 GTSERVTGHRFLPA
+678 GTSERVTGKRFLDV
-692 GVASVPQG
+692 GVASVPR